1 MKNKTIGM
9 SILVVGICINSAA
22 CKNAYNEDENHQKK
36 MAPLYTTSLGTGSG
50 RNCAETDNGFY
61 WLKRNAMTGITHIM
75 FYDNEKEE
83 SEILCNKPYCTHET
97 DQCAAVLY
105 GDWNSLAS
113 WNGKLY
119 FVADKM
125 KYQDDKWILEKSHV
139 LWRADSTGEK
149 REELYAIDLLNERL
163 EESYDQTM
171 GYNVDCYGFGDGYL
185 VARILKETES
195 KDSKE
200 LQNIDQLMAFK
211 VNGKLNDAIV
221 LSDYADSNSSEKTFL
236 CAADGVIYLYD
247 TNSKK
252 IERYKRNEKL
262 EDLKEE
268 KWNVESLLGAAVIDN
283 ALYFYSDGTGVF
295 RWSDNESEPI
305 CLIDDENWDTPGIIW
320 SDNGIIVQQ
329 MFESDGFN
337 GNCFRCYDLS
347 GNAESDWISISG
359 MVAVWDY
366 LQEGVFLEN
375 RMDNTYYLAKLEN
388 GECKFQLLK

>member
-1 MKNKTIGM
+1 
-9 SILVVGICINSAA
+9 
-22 CKNAYNEDENHQKK
+22 
-36 MAPLYTTSLGTGSG
+36 
-50 RNCAETDNGFY
+50 
-61 WLKRNAMTGITHIM
+61 
-75 FYDNEKEE
+75 
-83 SEILCNKPYCTHET
+83 
-97 DQCAAVLY
+97 
-105 GDWNSLAS
+105 
-113 WNGKLY
+113 
-119 FVADKM
+119 M

-163 EESYDQTM
+163 KGSYDQTM

-195 KDSKE
+195 KDSKK